1 MKSAVKRVVEEGGSV
16 RSSAD
21 MFGIDRKTLDRYVK
35 KYLASENKDEVS
47 MRPNYSCGQIFTC
60 HEESLLESYIV
71 KASKLHYGFT
81 PKTARQFAFQFATA
95 NNKKIP
101 NNWIENEM
109 ASFDWLRGFMRRH
122 GNILSLRTPE
132 SMRLSRATAFNKT
145 NVGEFQTNLKNVLD
159 KFKFGPE

>member
-1 MKSAVKRVVEEGGSV
+1 MPFFYKPTSGNVRKKHSPERMKTAVKRVVEVGSSV
-16 RSSAD
+16 RSSAE
-21 MFGIDRKTLDRYVK
+21 MYGIDRKTLDRYVK

-47 MRPNYSCGQIFTC
+47 MKPNYSSGQIFTC

-101 NNWIENEM
+101 QNWVDNEM
-109 ASFDWLRGFMRRH
+109 ASFDWLKTLKTFMKK
-122 GNILSLRTPE
+122 I
-132 SMRLSRATAFNKT
+132 
-145 NVGEFQTNLKNVLD
+145 QTTSIK
-159 KFKFGPE
+159 KGTSQW